1 MKSAYLLFVIVLLT
15 ACGVAMSNQDRLD
28 RAEEALSAGDY
39 RAAIVDAKAVL
50 RDEPGNARG
59 RVVLGRASAA
69 TGDGATAEKELR
81 RAIELGVAR
90 EKILV
95 PLTLGLL
102 QQGKFEEVLGEEVE
116 QSAFSAED
124 WIQIML
130 IRGDAL
136 LGLGKPAAARALYDE
151 VLIASPDNL
160 EAMLSIVSSFR
171 ADGDLAAASAKLD
184 EITGKFPG
192 EFRGWLASGELH
204 YNRQDF
210 ANAKSDYQQAAG
222 LAKDVKNVGA
232 EVQARSGLAETQF
245 ATQDLE
251 GARASVARVVE
262 LAPDSIQALY
272 LSARIAYIDQDWK
285 TAKANLQRVLQYAPG
300 FTPAQTLL
308 GAVNLQEGNL
318 SQAEMHLTAA
328 VASAPD
334 DSQARRLLAEVR
346 LQTSEMEDAQATLT
360 PLIEADNPQSAD
372 LVMAARVSIGQGDT
386 DSAIEY
392 LRRGTSQDPDN
403 IDLKFQLATLLLST
417 GRNDELAEVLDSID
431 ISESRQDEFR
441 VEMLNAMSSAL
452 TGGDKAAVEA
462 AQQLVSD
469 WPKNPTARILL
480 GTVFLTRN
488 DLPAARTSFE
498 AALEL
503 APGRIVALRN
513 LAVIDEKEGSYGA
526 ATERYES
533 ILQMQPQ
540 ATWAMFDLAR
550 LAARQQDLASSTQWL
565 QKIRQLDPS
574 AVQAR
579 VSLAR
584 ILVSTGSYD
593 EAEVVLEEALRANR
607 DLPELHNLLG
617 RVRSGQDDNAGAI
630 PAFEKAHELAPDND
644 EYRLNLA
651 NAHRVAGNVGLAE
664 QLLLENGEVDLDNV
678 QIAVTAASLKIQEG
692 DLDGAMQIAKALQER
707 HPQDPVPIA
716 LEAEIQARD
725 GRLEEAASLYERALA
740 IKMIRRHVL
749 RAHVIKAELGAA
761 DRAAPLRAWL
771 ESYPDDHTV
780 RMALADSLQT
790 DNRHAD
796 AIAEYQAILQK
807 DADNA
812 VALNNLAWTYYLVGD
827 ERAGDTARKAY
838 ERLPDNGSVADTLG
852 WILVERGD
860 LNEGLQILRRAVQ
873 LTDGRAEVRYHLAA
887 GLARNGDRNEAR
899 DILQELLDGDDEFSS
914 RRDAEEMLATLR

>member
-1 MKSAYLLFVIVLLT
+1 MKSAYLSFVVVLLT

-28 RAEEALSAGDY
+28 RAEEALSTGDY

-59 RVVLGRASAA
+59 RVLLGRASAA

-90 EKILV
+90 EKVLV
-95 PLTLGLL
+95 PLALGLL
-102 QQGKFEEVLGEEVE
+102 QQGKFEEILEEKVE
-116 QSAFSAED
+116 ESTLSAADRTEF
-124 WIQIML
+124 ML

-136 LGLGKPAAARALYDE
+136 LGLGKTGAARELYEE
-151 VLIASPDNL
+151 VLTASPDNL
-160 EAMLSIVSSFR
+160 QAMLSIVSSFR
-171 ADGDLAAASAKLD
+171 AEGNLAAARAKLD
-184 EITGKFPG
+184 EITDRFPD

-204 YNRQDF
+204 YKQQDF
-210 ANAKSDYQQAAG
+210 ANAKSDYQQAAD
-222 LAKDVKNVGA
+222 LTKDANNVGA

-245 ATQDLE
+245 VTQDLD

-272 LSARIAYIDQDWK
+272 LSARIAYADQDWK
-285 TAKANLQRVLQYAPG
+285 TAIANLQRVLQYAPDY
-300 FTPAQTLL
+300 TPAQTLL
-308 GAVNLQEGNL
+308 GAVHLQDGNL

-346 LQTSEMEDAQATLT
+346 LQRREMEDAQATLT
-360 PLIEADNPQSAD
+360 PLVEADNPQSAD

-392 LRRGTSQDPDN
+392 LRQGSEKDPEDV
-403 IDLKFQLATLLLST
+403 DLKFQLATLLLT
-417 GRNDELAEVLDSID
+417 AGRNEELAEVLRSVDV
-431 ISESRQDEFR
+431 SESRQDAFR
-441 VEMLNAMSSAL
+441 VEMLSAMSSAL
-452 TGGDKAAVEA
+452 GGGDKAAVEA
-462 AQQLVSD
+462 AQQLVDD

-498 AALEL
+498 EALEL

-513 LAVIDEKEGSYGA
+513 LAVIDEKEGSFGA

-550 LAARQQDLASSTQWL
+550 LAARQQDLVSSEQWL
-565 QKIRQLDPS
+565 QKIRQMDPS
-574 AVQAR
+574 AVQPR
-579 VSLAR
+579 VSLAW
-584 ILVSTGSYD
+584 ILVSTGRFD
-593 EAEVVLEEALRANR
+593 EAEVVLEEALRTNR

-617 RVRSGQDDNAGAI
+617 RARSGQKDNAGAI
-630 PAFEKAHELAPDND
+630 SAFERALDLAPDND

-651 NAHRVAGNVGLAE
+651 NAHRVAGNAGLAE
-664 QLLLENGEVDLDNV
+664 QVLLENGNVDLENV
-678 QIAVTAASLKIQEG
+678 QIAVTAASLKIEKG
-692 DLDGAMQIAKALQER
+692 ELDAAMQIAKALQER

-716 LEAEIQARD
+716 LEAEVRASD
-725 GRLEEAASLYERALA
+725 GRLEEAAALYDRALA
-740 IKMIRRHVL
+740 IKMVRNHAL
-749 RAHVIKAELGAA
+749 RAHSIKAQLAAA
-761 DRAAPLRAWL
+761 DRDVPLRVWL
-771 ESYPDDHTV
+771 ERHPEDHTV

-790 DNRHAD
+790 VDRHAD
-796 AIAEYQAILQK
+796 AIAEYEAVLQK

-827 ERAGDTARKAY
+827 ERAVDTARRAY
-838 ERLPDNGSVADTLG
+838 KQLPDNGSVADTLG

-860 LNEGLQILRRAVQ
+860 LQEGLQILRRAVR

-887 GLARNGDRNEAR
+887 GLARNGDRDEAR

-914 RRDAEEMLATLR
+914 RRDAEDMLATLR